1 MLEAATRLYFFIK
14 NKINPPMMTFSESLG
29 WQTKAK
35 SYKKG
40 NLKCYGPVI
49 VTTTEYGFRV
59 FGDVNTDKTKIL
71 VLGDSYT
78 FGNVVSDGDLY
89 YDHLKRLNN
98 SIEIFA
104 YGCGGYGTLQEYMI
118 LDKYFDE
125 IKPDIILWQFSDGDF
140 INNDHEL
147 ESSSIINNHMQRPYY
162 IDGKIKLLYPTPIKG
177 VSYHIFYNSHFLR
190 WLNIKLSLIKAVLEN
205 TLEYDLNIDSSDFQ
219 RAKRTTSLI
228 MGLVRQRVGAIPIV
242 AFSVDEIGV
251 GQGVFKEICKE
262 HNIIFVSQLNEVLN
276 KLKLSGQKIDC
287 SPGDKHWNKYGHY
300 FAGRLLLE
308 YLEKSNLVEKRR
320 PLFP

>member
-1 MLEAATRLYFFIK
+1 
-14 NKINPPMMTFSESLG
+14 
-29 WQTKAK
+29 
-35 SYKKG
+35 
-40 NLKCYGPVI
+40 
-49 VTTTEYGFRV
+49 
-59 FGDVNTDKTKIL
+59 
-71 VLGDSYT
+71 
-78 FGNVVSDGDLY
+78 
-89 YDHLKRLNN
+89 
-98 SIEIFA
+98 
-104 YGCGGYGTLQEYMI
+104 MI